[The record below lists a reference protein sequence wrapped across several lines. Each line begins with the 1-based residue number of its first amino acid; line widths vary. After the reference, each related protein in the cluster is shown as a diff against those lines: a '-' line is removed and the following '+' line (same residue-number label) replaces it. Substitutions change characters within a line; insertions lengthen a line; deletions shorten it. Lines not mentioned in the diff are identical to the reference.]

1 MDGKT
6 LDVRMEQ
13 QEKLKALFPEALSE
27 GKIDWEKLR
36 LTLGEELIL
45 QNERYVLNWAG
56 KSDAFRA
63 IQTHTTATLKPK
75 KDQSIN
81 FDTTENIFIEGE
93 NLEVLKVLQK
103 SYYGKIKMIYIDPPY
118 NTGNDSFIYPDKFSE
133 SKDDYLKRIGD
144 KDEAGYLTKEGFFRK
159 NSKENG
165 QYHSNWLS
173 MMYPRLFLARNLL
186 RDDGVIFVSIDDN
199 EVHNLRLLMNEV
211 FGEENFIA
219 EIVWKRKTG
228 SGSQIDKVFSEHE
241 YLIVYGKNEIV
252 ESKWRIMTE
261 GDGNFK
267 NPDNDTRGP
276 WESCAITAPSKNR
289 NPNQLYMIEVFF
301 NDLSKIKADQVDIID
316 KFEYLGHSIILRKVE
331 ENTQIEEHYS
341 EENNYARFVRRW
353 AYIPSSMKDIFGQK
367 RVFFNRGNLPRYK
380 KFEYE
385 YEGKALRS
393 IYFNEFSTQMGTEQ
407 LRNLL
412 GFEAV
417 EYPKPVQ
424 LISTLIKAI
433 SKNSD
438 DIVLDFFAGSGT
450 TAQSV
455 LESNQ
460 DAVNRKFILAQLP
473 EKTEEDSEAYKA
485 GYKTIADICKERIRR
500 VIDRIKNEGDRSQE
514 KDKQKTHSQLSFPNA
529 SIGNP
534 EQDKRLDAR
543 LQSAGMTNSGLDLG
557 FKVYTLEPS
566 NFKIWR
572 TDVIDNEED
581 LKRQMNAFVD
591 PARAGAEVE
600 AMSWEILLKSGYE
613 LTTKL
618 EKVAIAGASVFSI
631 AGGEL
636 LLALE
641 NITQEAIDNIIAK
654 KPKKVI
660 ALDRLFAGNDQL
672 KTNTVLQMKDAGIEF
687 RTI

>member
-1 MDGKT
+1 MDGKSF
-6 LDVRMEQ
+6 DVKQEQ
-13 QEKLKALFPEALSE
+13 LRRLQEVFPESFAE
-27 GKIDWEKLR
+27 GKVDWEKLR

-63 IQTHTTATLKPK
+63 IQTPTTATLKPQ

-199 EVHNLRLLMNEV
+199 EVHNLRLMINEI
-211 FGEENFIA
+211 FGEENFVAIFPWRKRTA
-219 EIVWKRKTG
+219 KSDVPFRISQDYEWIVCFAKSNLFNGSIEGNSRKYFETPDLPNRPWRIHEMTTHRTAVERPNSNFTIINPKNG
-228 SGSQIDKVFSEHE
+228 DKFPVNPNAVWRITRDSFEKFYKDNRIVFPGDYEFLNISKPVLRYFKDDDEENAGEEFGFVSVSTNFPKTVGMTQDGTKDIGVLFDDKIFGFPKPVGLIE
-241 YLIVYGKNEIV
+241 YLIQT
-252 ESKWRIMTE
+252 ST
-261 GDGNFK
+261 
-267 NPDNDTRGP
+267 
-276 WESCAITAPSKNR
+276 S
-289 NPNQLYMIEVFF
+289 
-301 NDLSKIKADQVDIID
+301 IK
-316 KFEYLGHSIILRKVE
+316 KSG
-331 ENTQIEEHYS
+331 
-341 EENNYARFVRRW
+341 
-353 AYIPSSMKDIFGQK
+353 
-367 RVFFNRGNLPRYK
+367 
-380 KFEYE
+380 
-385 YEGKALRS
+385 
-393 IYFNEFSTQMGTEQ
+393 
-407 LRNLL
+407 
-412 GFEAV
+412 
-417 EYPKPVQ
+417 
-424 LISTLIKAI
+424 
-433 SKNSD
+433 
-438 DIVLDFFAGSGT
+438 IVLDFFAGSGT
-450 TAQSV
+450 SAQAV
-455 LESNQ
+455 LELNKE
-460 DAVNRKFILAQLP
+460 DGGNRKFILAQLP
-473 EKTEEDSEAYKA
+473 EKTDEESEANKA

-500 VIDRIKNEGDRSQE
+500 VIARIKKRMQSETQE
-514 KDKQKTHSQLSFPNA
+514 KLALGESS
-529 SIGNP
+529 
-534 EQDKRLDAR
+534 
-543 LQSAGMTNSGLDLG
+543 SAKEIDLG
-557 FKVYTLEPS
+557 FKCYTLEPS

-572 TDVIDNEED
+572 TDTIDTEED

-591 PARAGAEVE
+591 PTRKRSEAEDM
-600 AMSWEILLKSGYE
+600 AWEIMLKSGYE

-618 EKVAIAGASVFSI
+618 EKIDAAAVSLFSI
-631 AGGEL
+631 ADGEL

-641 NITQEAIDNIIAK
+641 NITQKAIDNIIIK

-672 KTNTVLQMKDAGIEF
+672 KTNTALQMKDAGIEF

>member
-1 MDGKT
+1 MMDGKSF
-6 LDVRMEQ
+6 DVKQDQIRRL
-13 QEKLKALFPEALSE
+13 QEAFPESIAE
-27 GKIDWEKLR
+27 GKVDWEKLR

-63 IQTHTTATLKPK
+63 IQTQTTATLKPQ
-75 KDQSIN
+75 KDQSLN

-186 RDDGVIFVSIDDN
+186 RDDGVIFISIDDN
-199 EVHNLRLLMNEV
+199 EAHNLRLVMNEI

-219 EIVWKRKTG
+219 QVIWHSKYTTSNDAKYI
-228 SGSQIDKVFSEHE
+228 SGQHESVLVYTKVLRLFDIG
-241 YLIVYGKNEIV
+241 LLD
-252 ESKWRIMTE
+252 RTTE
-261 GDGNFK
+261 MDDAYK
-267 NPDNDTRGP
+267 NPDNDPRGRWKATP
-276 WESCAITAPSKNR
+276 LHAKSGSKTYEVTFENGVTWQPPKGRYPAFTKEKLLELYSDNR
-289 NPNQLYMIEVFF
+289 ISFGRDGKSTPNLKTFLTEVKQGKTISSVWTFKDVGSTHEANEEFASLISKGIFDNPKPCNLLKRCIKVSNANQ
-301 NDLSKIKADQVDIID
+301 NDII
-316 KFEYLGHSIILRKVE
+316 
-331 ENTQIEEHYS
+331 
-341 EENNYARFVRRW
+341 
-353 AYIPSSMKDIFGQK
+353 
-367 RVFFNRGNLPRYK
+367 
-380 KFEYE
+380 
-385 YEGKALRS
+385 
-393 IYFNEFSTQMGTEQ
+393 
-407 LRNLL
+407 
-412 GFEAV
+412 
-417 EYPKPVQ
+417 
-424 LISTLIKAI
+424 
-433 SKNSD
+433 
-438 DIVLDFFAGSGT
+438 LDFFAGSGT
-450 TAQSV
+450 TAQAV
-455 LESNQ
+455 LELNKE
-460 DAVNRKFILAQLP
+460 DGGNRKFILTQLP
-473 EKTEEDSEAYKA
+473 EKTDEDSEAYKT

-500 VIDRIKNEGDRSQE
+500 VSKELKKDLE
-514 KDKQKTHSQLSFPNA
+514 K
-529 SIGNP
+529 
-534 EQDKRLDAR
+534 
-543 LQSAGMTNSGLDLG
+543 NSGLFEKEKLDLG

-572 TDVIDNEED
+572 TDVIDSEED

-591 PARAGAEVE
+591 PTHKRSEAEDM
-600 AMSWEILLKSGYE
+600 AWEIMLKSGYE

-618 EKVAIAGASVFSI
+618 EKIDVSGVPLFSI

-636 LLALE
+636 FLALE
-641 NITQEAIDNIIAK
+641 NITQKAIDNIITK

-672 KTNTVLQMKDAGIEF
+672 KTNTALQMKDAAIEF